1 MKKKNIKKI
10 VSLITNEIRNE
21 ISNNYP
27 VKSSEEEY
35 RSEYDPEVSEKFR
48 KLVLNIIQ
56 YKENIIINIIDNR
69 FSVSTNDVNV
79 IKNSYIPKS
88 KNYNEDDYLEIMVD
102 EKGFYINLGYRK
114 RSRYADDKMFKDL
127 SPAIRERLKEINFEN
142 FDDIWNDVMKKSGV
156 IRDNN
161 LDELGI

>member
-27 VKSSEEEY
+27 VKSEDEY

-79 IKNSYIPKS
+79 IKNSYMPKS

-114 RSRYADDKMFKDL
+114 RSRHADDKMFKDL

>member
-1 MKKKNIKKI
+1 MKKKNLKKI
-10 VSLITNEIRNE
+10 ANLISNEIV
-21 ISNNYP
+21 NNYP

-35 RSEYDPEVSEKFR
+35 RSDYDPEVSEKFR

-56 YKENIIINIIDNR
+56 YKENIVINIIDNR
-69 FSVSTNDVNV
+69 FSISTNDVNL
-79 IKNSYIPKS
+79 IKNSYMPKS
-88 KNYNEDDYLEIMVD
+88 KNLNKVYNEDDYLEIMVD
-102 EKGFYINLGYRK
+102 EKGFYINLGYKK
-114 RSRYADDKMFKDL
+114 RSRYADDKMFNNL

-142 FDDIWNDVMKKSGV
+142 FDDIWSDVMKKSGV

>member
-1 MKKKNIKKI
+1 MKKKNLKKI
-10 VSLITNEIRNE
+10 ANLISNEIN
-21 ISNNYP
+21 NNYP

-35 RSEYDPEVSEKFR
+35 RSDYDPEVSEKFR

-56 YKENIIINIIDNR
+56 YKENIVINIIDNR
-69 FSVSTNDVNV
+69 FSISTNDVNV
-79 IKNSYIPKS
+79 IKNSYMPKS
-88 KNYNEDDYLEIMVD
+88 KNLNKVYNEDDYLEIMVD

-142 FDDIWNDVMKKSGV
+142 FDDIWSDVMKKSGV